1 MNESKFSILQALALM
16 LVVIS
21 QAGTS
26 CWPAQFLSMF
36 SVPAFFLCAG
46 YLFDTGYLTDERTFV
61 VERIKRLYLPFVS
74 WSVVLLLLH
83 NLLLAC
89 GLLSTHYGSVAGEVS
104 QSYTLHQTAQQL
116 WSIVFNMSGYSP
128 LLGEMFWVFRALL
141 LSAISFLILFKL
153 LRRSPRFATDKQ
165 AGWALL
171 VIGLLLTTWKVAD
184 GVTVTGVAQGG
195 YRELMG
201 LTLMAAGFQLR
212 QYRLDK
218 VLTWRIAAPAAAV
231 LLVAS
236 LWCPSSMVWNPD
248 FAQFSAL
255 PLPAVAGF
263 VLLLYASAW
272 IDRMQPRV
280 KHALTYVGERAPH
293 VLAFHLLSFKAVS
306 AIAVACLGLPWE
318 AIGCH
323 PVVHECMGQVGWVLL
338 YVVAGLSLPLLGL
351 AGYRRIAARINVSQ
365 EQVCDFC
372 VVAAQRTGRF
382 LYVLARG
389 IVRCAKLA
397 CLTFWKGVKE
407 IIAAS
412 SPKDE

>member
-1 MNESKFSILQALALM
+1 MHDSKFSILKALALM
-16 LVVIS
+16 LVVLS
-21 QAGTS
+21 QAGIS
-26 CWPAQFLSMF
+26 GWPAQVLSMF
-36 SVPAFFLCAG
+36 HVPAFFLCAG
-46 YLFDTGYLTDERTFV
+46 YLFSTGYLTDERTFV
-61 VERIKRLYLPFVS
+61 VQRIKRLYLPFVR

-89 GLLSTHYGSVAGEVS
+89 GLLSSHYGSVAGEVS
-104 QSYTLHQTAQQL
+104 HSYTLHETAQQL

-128 LLGEMFWVFRALL
+128 FLGEMFWVFRALL
-141 LSAISFLILFKL
+141 LSGIGFLIVFKL

-184 GVTVTGVAQGG
+184 GIAVTGVAQGG

-201 LTLMAAGFQLR
+201 FTLMAAGFLLR
-212 QYRLDK
+212 QYRLDE

-231 LLVAS
+231 LIGAS
-236 LWCPSSMVWNPD
+236 LWCPSSMVWNPSFSQ
-248 FAQFSAL
+248 FAAL

-263 VLLLYASAW
+263 VLLLYASVW
-272 IDRMQPRV
+272 IDRILPRV
-280 KHALTYVGERAPH
+280 KKSLVYVGERTLH
-293 VLAFHLLSFKAVS
+293 VLAFHLLSFKVVS

-318 AIGCH
+318 AVGCH

-338 YVVAGLSLPLLGL
+338 YVLAGLSLPLLGL
-351 AGYRRIAARINVSQ
+351 DSYQRIAARIHISQ
-365 EQVCDFC
+365 EQVCDYC

-389 IVRCAKLA
+389 IVRCGKLA

>member
-1 MNESKFSILQALALM
+1 MHDSKFSILKALALM
-16 LVVIS
+16 LVVLS
-21 QAGTS
+21 QAGIS
-26 CWPAQFLSMF
+26 GWPAQVLSMF
-36 SVPAFFLCAG
+36 HVPALFLCAG
-46 YLFDTGYLTDERTFV
+46 YLFSTGHLTDERTFV
-61 VERIKRLYLPFVS
+61 VQRIKRLYLPFVR

-89 GLLSTHYGSVAGEVS
+89 GLLSSHYGSVAGEVS
-104 QSYTLHQTAQQL
+104 HSHTLHETAQQL

-141 LSAISFLILFKL
+141 LSAVGFLILFKL

-201 LTLMAAGFQLR
+201 FTLMAAGFLLR
-212 QYRLDK
+212 QYRLEE

-231 LLVAS
+231 LLGAS
-236 LWCPSSMVWNPD
+236 LWYPSSMVWNPSFSQ
-248 FAQFSAL
+248 FAAL

-263 VLLLYASAW
+263 VLLLYASVW
-272 IDRMQPRV
+272 IDRILPRV
-280 KHALTYVGERAPH
+280 KKSLVYVGERTLH
-293 VLAFHLLSFKAVS
+293 VLAFHLLSFKVVS

-318 AIGCH
+318 AVGCH

-338 YVVAGLSLPLLGL
+338 YVLTGLSLPLLGL
-351 AGYRRIAARINVSQ
+351 DSYQRIAARVHISQ
-365 EQVCDFC
+365 EQVCDYC

-389 IVRCAKLA
+389 IVRCGKLA
-397 CLTFWKGVKE
+397 CLTFWKAVKE